1 MEDSLNLLWY
11 VFSAA
16 WVAYLVFVMAVSSR
30 QKKIWGHIRD
40 IRARLESAAKR

>member
-16 WVAYLVFVMAVSSR
+16 WVAYLVFVLVVSAQQR
-30 QKKIWGHIRD
+30 QIGRQIRD
-40 IRARLESAAKR
+40 IRAKLESAAKR